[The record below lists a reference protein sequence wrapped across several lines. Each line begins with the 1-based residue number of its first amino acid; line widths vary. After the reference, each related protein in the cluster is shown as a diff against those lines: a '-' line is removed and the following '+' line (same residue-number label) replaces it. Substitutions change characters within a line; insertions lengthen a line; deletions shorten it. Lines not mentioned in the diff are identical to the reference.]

1 MITIGYST
9 RVSNPQLKEYLI
21 KSCGHP
27 KTEVIEK
34 VTNGEKN
41 LSEVYNEI
49 INESSNDIIVLCHD
63 DLYFDTKN
71 WGQKLE
77 KLFEKNPDYSII
89 GIAGTTEMPKSGMWW
104 EDRSKMYG
112 IVNHE
117 HNGKKWESRYSDS
130 LQNNIKEVVGFI
142 FQITDKV
149 LWNTFR
155 KNEIGDVLL
164 PFVVIRRLDCILDP
178 VNGKVRAAYE
188 NFKDKVD
195 RKSTRLN
202 SSHSSVSR
210 MPSSA

>member
-104 EDRSKMYG
+104 EDRSKMWG

-130 LQNNIKEVVGFI
+130 LNNFLKEVVIVDGLFI
-142 FQITDKV
+142 ALDRTKIK
-149 LWNTFR
+149 NTFDETVDGFHMYDVNFCFR
-155 KNEIGDVLL
+155 NYLENVKIGEGLVGLL
-164 PFVVIRRLDCILDP
+164 VQV
-178 VNGKVRAAYE
+178 
-188 NFKDKVD
+188 
-195 RKSTRLN
+195 
-202 SSHSSVSR
+202 
-210 MPSSA
+210 